1 MKYLLIIFLFGTSL
15 FSQTGSLTG
24 KITDGAK
31 PLPSVNIFLMETN
44 YGAVADVNGN
54 YRLSGIPQG
63 KYEVRFSAVGY
74 ETRFFNIEIIS
85 GRTVEL
91 NVNLPSAI
99 IEVGEV
105 RVIGSK
111 EQRQSDTRTSLID
124 LSPES
129 AKVLPGAGED
139 VLRTLQAMP
148 GVLAPNDFT
157 SQLIVR
163 GSGPD
168 QNLIVMDDVEIFN
181 PYRLYGAISM
191 FNPDVV
197 TDINLVTGGFQS
209 QYGDRLSA
217 VLDVTNR
224 EGTTDKYFK
233 GMVNANILSA
243 NVVLEGKEPLGLRG
257 SWLLTTRRTYYDLI
271 IEPFV
276 KSAGLVEDD
285 VSFPNFFDVQG
296 KLAFGPYNGHK
307 FLINGIF
314 SRDGVDV
321 VTRSNNQR
329 PDSINVY
336 NVTRNEVVSAAW
348 HYTPNKRF
356 FNKAVVSWYRNK
368 GLADFDSKVL
378 DPSINREQFKDFI
391 PDTLAGYLLGIKFNT
406 DFSFQKYSFD
416 DKLTYLWGDNV
427 FEAGAGLDVMETTI
441 NFDVDLDPQ
450 LRARINSNPN
460 TRTALNSLTE
470 SRFYNKY
477 RTYVQNNFKVFD
489 NLYIQPGLR
498 FDYYDILKQSYLA
511 PRLSLSYAIDN
522 LTTLRAVWGIYYQS
536 PGYEKIVDQGV
547 LFDFN
552 RKYTEQLDA
561 EKSTHY
567 VLGLER
573 WLSGEWN
580 VRIEGYYKGFDN
592 LIVSKKVPGLR
603 YVTEPIP
610 GADIRYPSGWTTPA
624 AIPTDSLTQIP
635 VNDSYGEAYGLE
647 FLLAKRNNSPNDV
660 LSGWISYSLAFANRF
675 ENGEIIP
682 FRFDQR
688 HTVNV
693 VLNYKA
699 NNWLDIGI
707 RWQYGSGFPFTEP
720 VGIRP
725 RIILS
730 DSDGDFIPDTPVLA
744 TRRSFANPNDP
755 ATVIFDIDYGDN
767 RNKFN
772 TRKPAYHRLDVRV
785 TALTNFW
792 GLDWNFYLDVINAYN
807 RSNIIA
813 YSYFINPDNTLGKR
827 PNRMF
832 PIIPTFGFSV
842 NF

>member
-1 MKYLLIIFLFGTSL
+1 MKFLLIILLLNTSL
-15 FSQTGSLTG
+15 FSQTGSITG
-24 KITDGAK
+24 KITDGTK
-31 PLPSVNIFLMETN
+31 PIPSVNIFLMETT
-44 YGAVADVNGN
+44 YGTVADADGN

-63 KYEVRFSAVGY
+63 KYEVRYSAVGY
-74 ETRFFNIEIIS
+74 ETKFYTIEIRAGSTI
-85 GRTVEL
+85 EL
-91 NVNLPSAI
+91 NVDLPSAI

-168 QNLIVMDDVEIFN
+168 QNLIIMDDVEIFN

-224 EGTTDKYFK
+224 EGTTDRYFK

-243 NVVLEGKEPLGLRG
+243 NIVLEGKEPFGLKG

-296 KLAFGPYNGHK
+296 KLAFGPFNGHK

-329 PDSINVY
+329 PDSINVF

-348 HYTPNKRF
+348 HYTPNKNF
-356 FNKAVVSWYRNK
+356 LNKTIFSWYRNK
-368 GLADFDSKVL
+368 GLTDFDSKVL

-406 DFSFQKYSFD
+406 DFSFQKFSFD
-416 DKLTYLWGDNV
+416 DKLTYLWGNHV
-427 FEAGAGLDVMETTI
+427 FEAGAGIDIMETLI
-441 NFDVDLDPQ
+441 EFNVDLDPQ
-450 LRARINSNPN
+450 LRARITANPN
-460 TRTALNSLTE
+460 TRAALNNLKE

-477 RTYVQNNFKVFD
+477 RAFVQNNFKILD

-498 FDYYDILKQSYLA
+498 FDYYDILNKQYLA

-561 EKSTHY
+561 ERSIHY

-580 VRIEGYYKGFDN
+580 IRLEGYYKGFDN
-592 LIVSKKVPGLR
+592 LIVSKSVPGLK
-603 YVTEPIP
+603 YVSEPIP
-610 GADIRYPSGWTTPA
+610 GGDIRYPSGWTTPVA
-624 AIPTDSLTQIP
+624 VPTDSLTQVP
-635 VNDSYGEAYGLE
+635 VNESYGEAYGFEL
-647 FLLAKRNNSPNDV
+647 LLAKRNNSPNDV
-660 LSGWISYSLAFANRF
+660 LSGWISYSLAYANRY
-675 ENGEIIP
+675 ENSEIIP

-688 HTVNV
+688 HTINV

-707 RWQYGSGFPFTEP
+707 RWQYGSGFPFSEP
-720 VGIRP
+720 DGVRP
-725 RIILS
+725 RILLA
-730 DSDGDFIPDTPVLA
+730 DTDGDFKPDTPVLA
-744 TRRSFANPNDP
+744 TRRSAANPDDP
-755 ATVIFDIDYGDN
+755 AQVILDIDYGN
-767 RNKFN
+767 SRNKFN
-772 TRKPAYHRLDVRV
+772 SRKPTYHRLDVRLN
-785 TALTNFW
+785 ALTNFW
-792 GLDWNFYLDVINAYN
+792 GLDWNFYLDVINVYN

-813 YSYFINPDNTLGKR
+813 YSYFINPDNTLGRR
-827 PNRMF
+827 PNKMF